1 MFLTRVLALLALAA
15 LSACATMEE
24 QETTQGVSYGY
35 EPIGRLTPVYHAPA
49 GTSFRCV
56 AAGGAVDMY
65 EIPGNGHTR
74 IQTTGSP
81 LATLGNRRGDW
92 LQVVARNGMIG
103 WIYLPQ
109 ETPFAQAYP
118 PGSWCHVYQDAD
130 GRIVFRYHLLSWGSF

>member
-1 MFLTRVLALLALAA
+1 MFLRLLAAVSVL
-15 LSACATMEE
+15 LSVSACAMQSGLPAE
-24 QETTQGVSYGY
+24 QGVNYGY
-35 EPIGRLTPVYHAPA
+35 EPIGRLTPVYLAPP
-49 GTSFRCV
+49 GTPFRCV

-92 LQVVARNGMIG
+92 LQVVARNGVIG
-103 WIYLPQ
+103 WIYVPQ
-109 ETPFAQAYP
+109 EMPFSQAYP

-130 GRIVFRYHLLSWGSF
+130 GRIVFRYHLLGWGSF